1 MGRLIARAAWMLL
14 VLVVGAS
21 AIYVYLGRPDDQFA
35 SCRETRIAGGAEAI
49 GGPFTLVDQTGA
61 TVTDAEVFTK
71 PALLYFGYS
80 FCPDVCPLDMARNA
94 EAVDI
99 LEERGLEVIP
109 VFVSVDPARDTPDV
123 LAEFAANLHPR
134 MVALTG
140 SEEQI
145 RAATQAYK
153 TYFRIQEGDPEYY
166 LVDHSTFTYLV
177 LPQTGFVEFFKRDAT
192 ADEIAES
199 TACFI
204 EAA

>member
-14 VLVVGAS
+14 VLVVGAT

-166 LVDHSTFTYLV
+166 LVDHSTFSYLV